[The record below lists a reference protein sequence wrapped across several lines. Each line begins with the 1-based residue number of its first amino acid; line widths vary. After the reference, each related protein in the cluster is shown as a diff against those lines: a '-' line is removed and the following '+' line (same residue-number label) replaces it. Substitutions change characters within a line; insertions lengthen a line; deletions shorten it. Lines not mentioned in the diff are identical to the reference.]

1 MFVKYIYQ
9 VCPDK
14 RKQEQDRQTK
24 LILFF
29 LLRKERTG
37 AGKMAQPLRRTLA
50 ILAEDLGLGPSTQT
64 AAQNQ
69 IGCPL
74 LVSLGPKHHSCHTH
88 TYIQTKPLDIESTIN
103 NF

>member
-9 VCPDK
+9 VCPNK

-29 LLRKERTG
+29 LLRKECTG
-37 AGKMAQPLRRTLA
+37 AGKMAQPLRTLA

-69 IGCPL
+69 IWCLFWFPWA
-74 LVSLGPKHHSCHTH
+74 P
-88 TYIQTKPLDIESTIN
+88 STIHVIHIHT
-103 NF
+103 FRQSP